1 MLKGLL
7 ILLAVGAILLLLRSL
22 ITGKVAATTET
33 ASSIA
38 SGESVLVDVREP
50 AEWESGVIQG
60 AHLLP
65 LSDLKGDRLKWKP
78 FLEANKG
85 RELRLYCRSGNRSGI
100 AARLLADEGF
110 RVLNAGS
117 FSALQSA
124 GQPVTK
130 P

>member
-1 MLKGLL
+1 MLKALL
-7 ILLAVGAILLLLRSL
+7 ILLAVAGILLLLRTL
-22 ITGKVAATTET
+22 ITGKVAPQSET
-33 ASSIA
+33 AA
-38 SGESVLVDVREP
+38 SVAAGESVLVDVREP
-50 AEWESGVIQG
+50 SEWESGVIQG

-65 LSDLKGDRLKWKP
+65 LSDLKGERLKWKA
-78 FLEANKG
+78 FLEENKG

-100 AARLLADEGF
+100 AARLLSDEGF

-124 GQPVTK
+124 GQPVAK